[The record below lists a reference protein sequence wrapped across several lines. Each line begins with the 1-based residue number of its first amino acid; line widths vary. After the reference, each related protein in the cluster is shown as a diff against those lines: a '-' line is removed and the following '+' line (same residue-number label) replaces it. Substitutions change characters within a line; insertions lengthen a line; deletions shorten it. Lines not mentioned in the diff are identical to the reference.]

1 MLVGLEHH
9 LQVQIKTLSQGYK
22 RKLSVLLA
30 LIGSPRLLILDE
42 PTSNLDLNSREKV
55 WGTLRQLVQNQELKI
70 SILVST
76 QHIEEAERLSSR
88 IFIIQNGEKA
98 VCDTT

>member
-1 MLVGLEHH
+1 MKFAILVGLEHQ
-9 LQVQIKTLSQGYK
+9 LKIQIKKLSPGFK

-55 WGTLRQLVQNQELKI
+55 WTTLK
-70 SILVST
+70 
-76 QHIEEAERLSSR
+76 
-88 IFIIQNGEKA
+88 
-98 VCDTT
+98 

>member
-1 MLVGLEHH
+1 MLVGLEHY
-9 LQVQIKTLSQGYK
+9 LNVQIKTLSPGSK

-88 IFIIQNGEKA
+88 IFIIQNGEKM